1 MSINKENSNLIK
13 LINYKEDD
21 FPLISISN
29 NILIMSFPEG
39 RITIQKILPSAT
51 SIESV
56 IDIGVNNI
64 RSTKRYLLNYKLQ
77 ENQKILHL

>member
-29 NILIMSFPEG
+29 NILTMGFHEG
-39 RITIQKILPSAT
+39 RITMQEILPEYSAT

-56 IDIGVNNI
+56 IDIGINNI
-64 RSTKRYLLNYKLQ
+64 KSTKRYLLNYKLQ
-77 ENQKILHL
+77 EN